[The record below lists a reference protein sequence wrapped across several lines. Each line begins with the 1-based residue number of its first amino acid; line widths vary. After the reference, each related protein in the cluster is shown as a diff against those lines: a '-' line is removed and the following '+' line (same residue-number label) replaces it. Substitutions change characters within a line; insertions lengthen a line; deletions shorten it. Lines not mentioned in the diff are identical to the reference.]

1 MAGKCLLGL
10 LLMSF
15 LTAPSFSQ
23 DTIYIDRKNKWLES
37 KEGAVRYCV
46 RTYLKKDSIEVRYY
60 NLGDTLLLIHHF
72 RNLQVTLNNVNK
84 WAVGY
89 LLCKWTTFRHPYVR
103 GWKAKWRIFTFL

>member
-37 KEGAVRYCV
+37 KEGAV
-46 RTYLKKDSIEVRYY
+46 SIV
-60 NLGDTLLLIHHF
+60 F
-72 RNLQVTLNNVNK
+72 
-84 WAVGY
+84 A
-89 LLCKWTTFRHPYVR
+89 
-103 GWKAKWRIFTFL
+103 RI

>member
-1 MAGKCLLGL
+1 MFTWALADV
-10 LLMSF
+10 F

-72 RNLQVTLNNVNK
+72 RNLQVTPNNVN
-84 WAVGY
+84 
-89 LLCKWTTFRHPYVR
+89 
-103 GWKAKWRIFTFL
+103 